1 VSHVAIVRKDRQ
13 DLAYEV
19 SSSNPFS
26 NRHSCLSSNNA
37 SGAGDKL
44 GADSEVLGAL
54 ETGDDADVCGVNTRD
69 DQREVPEGVG
79 RIRDIITGNPAV
91 VAITRGPVVTEQSL
105 H

>member
-1 VSHVAIVRKDRQ
+1 MSHVAIVRKDRQ